1 MEMMI
6 EKTNF
11 KKILNNTIEVVGV
24 EQLFD
29 VVIAIK
35 TDEMINDIFDIKTLK
50 DEDFN
55 RVCYYIKNVY
65 DETDVD
71 LDDIIYSVGTIVES
85 NDVDTLEKLSLDDF
99 IEEST
104 LIMSA

>member
-1 MEMMI
+1 MI
-6 EKTNF
+6 EKVDF
-11 KKILNNTIEVVGV
+11 KKILDNTIEVVGV